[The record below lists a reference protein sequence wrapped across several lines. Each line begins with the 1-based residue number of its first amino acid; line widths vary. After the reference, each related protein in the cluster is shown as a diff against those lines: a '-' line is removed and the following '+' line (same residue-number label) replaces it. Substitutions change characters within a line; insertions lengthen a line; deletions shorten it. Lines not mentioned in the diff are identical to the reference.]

1 MKHNSVTSYPLLS
14 VLNGAALIL
23 LAALFTFAS
32 VMPAEAKKK
41 KIKGVDGLISLS
53 LCRASVD
60 VDNNPRDQDNVDS
73 DGTNCCSKELGY
85 CIECLNATPSFCTKY
100 PYSKQPGF
108 GTKGTLQ
115 QPSDQVIAPVDS
127 TPKIPRARGTFQ
139 TAPMTLDSN

>member
-1 MKHNSVTSYPLLS
+1 MKPPSVTQSPLTTIS
-14 VLNGAALIL
+14 SGAMLLL
-23 LAALFTFAS
+23 LAVLFTFAS

-100 PYSKQPGF
+100 PYSKQPDF
-108 GTKGTLQ
+108 GVKGTLR
-115 QPSDQVIAPVDS
+115 QPSDQVIAPVDN
-127 TPKIPRARGTFQ
+127 TPKIPTAKGTFQ